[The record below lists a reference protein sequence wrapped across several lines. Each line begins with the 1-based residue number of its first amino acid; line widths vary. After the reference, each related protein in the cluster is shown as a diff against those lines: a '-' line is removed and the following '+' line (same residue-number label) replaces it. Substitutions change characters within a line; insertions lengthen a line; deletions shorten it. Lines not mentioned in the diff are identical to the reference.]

1 MNDLKKSIEIIIP
14 AFNEDECIPELGRRL
29 TKVFDENSN
38 YDFKAIIIENGS
50 TDSTYEKLVEL
61 SHKDSRFAILKLS
74 RNFRMDGGLTAGL
87 DYARAD
93 AVVLMTADLQDPPEV
108 IPEFIKLWEKGYES
122 VYAIVTSRKSSKLL
136 RRINSSLFYLV
147 AGYFTNQLIPRN
159 VSDFRLVD
167 RKVYEVIRSMN
178 ERNRFIRGLFAWVG
192 FNSTGIKVDR
202 AERFGGESNADTG
215 KVIDLA
221 LKGIFAHSTI
231 PLRLITVLGL
241 STSIFSVISFG
252 FLLIRLFIYGVP
264 FSGYGIL
271 VTLNLFVLGTIS
283 LCLGVVAEYLG
294 LVYEEVKAR
303 PNYVVSEEINL

>member
-1 MNDLKKSIEIIIP
+1 MIGEWQKG
-14 AFNEDECIPELGRRL
+14 F
-29 TKVFDENSN
+29 
-38 YDFKAIIIENGS
+38 
-50 TDSTYEKLVEL
+50 
-61 SHKDSRFAILKLS
+61 
-74 RNFRMDGGLTAGL
+74 
-87 DYARAD
+87 
-93 AVVLMTADLQDPPEV
+93 EV
-108 IPEFIKLWEKGYES
+108 ILAKRSDRSSDTKFKRKTAYWFYYVFNFI
-122 VYAIVTSRKSSKLL
+122 SK
-136 RRINSSLFYLV
+136 
-147 AGYFTNQLIPRN
+147 TKIPQN
-159 VSDFRLVD
+159 VGDFRLID
-167 RKVYEVIRSMN
+167 RSVINALKKLPES
-178 ERNRFIRGLFAWVG
+178 ERFMKGLFAWVG

-231 PLRLITVLGL
+231 PLRLITILGL

-252 FLLIRLFIYGVP
+252 FLLIRLFFYGVP